1 MRLSAI
7 AILVVF
13 TGALNA
19 QTPALNSDKVATP
32 TITVDKD
39 LQAKVEDIAKQH
51 RGKVALYAENLK
63 TGKSVAIDPD
73 VVIQTAS
80 TIKLTALSEAGHE
93 IKDGKKHW
101 DDKVL
106 LRKEDQV
113 GGSGVFQFL
122 RAPIELS
129 FEDVLTFM
137 VITSDNTA
145 TNLAIDQMGIP
156 AINARISAL
165 GLKNTYF
172 YKKVFK
178 PAEGPLPDD
187 YKKYGLG
194 KTTAREMAKVIE
206 SINNCEIGDPD
217 ICKKLLE
224 MLKNQQ
230 DRNSIPRY
238 TEFSDTSETPSAIA
252 NKTGALNALR
262 ADVGIVYTKE
272 GPIVISAYTY
282 QNQDTKWTP
291 DNEGYITMAKLAK
304 AIVDQWAPK
313 GLEPKADATAK

>member
-1 MRLSAI
+1 MRRIVLCPVMLFAV
-7 AILVVF
+7 ACL
-13 TGALNA
+13 A
-19 QTPALNSDKVATP
+19 QTAAPAPSP
-32 TITVDKD
+32 TIDKD
-39 LQAKVEDIAKQH
+39 LQAKVEEIAKQH
-51 RGKVALYAENLK
+51 RGKVALFAENMQ
-63 TGKSVAIDPD
+63 TGKSVAVNADE
-73 VVIQTAS
+73 VIQTAS
-80 TIKLTALSEAGHE
+80 TIKLTALVEAGHE

-101 DDKVL
+101 DDKIT

-122 RAPIELS
+122 RPPIQVS
-129 FEDVLTFM
+129 FEDALTFM

-145 TNLAIDQMGIP
+145 TNMVIDQLGIP
-156 AINARISAL
+156 AINARITAL

-178 PAEGPLPDD
+178 PAEGPLPSDQ
-187 YKKYGLG
+187 KLYGLG

-206 SINNCEIGDPD
+206 SIQTCEIGDAE
-217 ICKKLLE
+217 ICKKLMD
-224 MLKNQQ
+224 MLKVQQ

-262 ADVGIVYTKE
+262 ADVGIVFTKA

-282 QNQDTKWTP
+282 ENKDTKWTP
-291 DNEGYITMAKLAK
+291 DNEGYITIAKLSK
-304 AIVDQWAPK
+304 ALVDAWAPK
-313 GLEPKADATAK
+313 GPDPKAAEPVK